1 MATSLRISSEWHVV
15 ATLAGDFVVPVSDL
29 APFHGATGAQVSRA
43 QCSGCVTDFVRRDDW
58 LGNGWRSASWLSYRF
73 GNLENAA
80 EYLILELK
88 VFDYL
93 LLLLAY
99 GLTEYSE
106 DHLKRL
112 EKK

>member
-1 MATSLRISSEWHVV
+1 LSNRRDLSKLLSSESFPAHCQE
-15 ATLAGDFVVPVSDL
+15 ASLIVSEQDSL
-29 APFHGATGAQVSRA
+29 APEF
-43 QCSGCVTDFVRRDDW
+43 
-58 LGNGWRSASWLSYRF
+58 L
-73 GNLENAA
+73 A

-93 LLLLAY
+93 LLFLAY

-106 DHLKRL
+106 DHPKRL

>member
-1 MATSLRISSEWHVV
+1 MSNRRDLSKLLSSESFPAHRQE
-15 ATLAGDFVVPVSDL
+15 ALLIASEQDSL
-29 APFHGATGAQVSRA
+29 APKF
-43 QCSGCVTDFVRRDDW
+43 
-58 LGNGWRSASWLSYRF
+58 L
-73 GNLENAA
+73 A

-106 DHLKRL
+106 DHPKWL
-112 EKK
+112 EKT